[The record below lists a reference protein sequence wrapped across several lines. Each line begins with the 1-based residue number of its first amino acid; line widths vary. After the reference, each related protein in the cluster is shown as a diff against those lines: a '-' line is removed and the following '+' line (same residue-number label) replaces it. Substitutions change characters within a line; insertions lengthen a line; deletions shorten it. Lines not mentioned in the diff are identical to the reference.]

1 MKRFCLLVALMLF
14 TPFAHAGEGISFSI
28 GGHRVHLDSTR
39 CRSLSCV
46 SVSGGARRDDE
57 ADNGRAIKP
66 VPASAAT
73 AAASATPA
81 ASALPAPVPA
91 APPAPPPNIV
101 YKPAPV
107 APAAAPPPSAPS
119 PPRVMTPQPPVVAAP
134 PPPPAA
140 LPAAPARPAPPVLQ
154 VSHQAD
160 EADDGPIGDWQT
172 EANDLVRIRLCGA
185 ALCGYALDR
194 TTRDLGET
202 VLINMKPK
210 QDARWDGGVTGQDN
224 GTIRYGTIELKG
236 ADRLRVLSCAL
247 GRVYCTGADWV
258 RVSRARHRV
267 ITQGQLRGEPR
278 S

>member
-1 MKRFCLLVALMLF
+1 MKRFCLLVALMLI

-46 SVSGGARRDDE
+46 SVSGGSRRDDSG
-57 ADNGRAIKP
+57 GRTLKP
-66 VPASAAT
+66 VPAPATT
-73 AAASATPA
+73 AAIAATPA

-91 APPAPPPNIV
+91 APPAPPPVIV

-119 PPRVMTPQPPVVAAP
+119 APRVTTLQPPPVVAAP

-140 LPAAPARPAPPVLQ
+140 VPTAPARPAPPVMR
-154 VSHQAD
+154 VSREAD
-160 EADDGPIGDWQT
+160 EPDDGPIGDWQT
-172 EANDLVRIRLCGA
+172 EANNLVRIRLCGV

-194 TTRDLGET
+194 TTRDLGEAM
-202 VLINMKPK
+202 LINMKPK
-210 QDARWDGGVTGQDN
+210 NGARWNGGVYNRDSGN
-224 GTIRYGTIELKG
+224 IRYGTIELKG
-236 ADRLRVLSCAL
+236 ADRLRVSSCAL
-247 GRVYCTGADWV
+247 GRVYCTDADWV
-258 RVSRARHRV
+258 RVSHARQRMV
-267 ITQGQLRGEPR
+267 TQGQLRGEPR